1 MIQLYN
7 REEFILEKSS
17 PKYLTWY
24 ILLLSVL
31 ITTIILLAIFYKYP
45 GYKVVYGYLDQDY
58 NLKINLE
65 EVYLSEFDNLYL
77 DNKKLNYQIVTIS
90 ENYILDNN
98 YNKYK
103 ELTLKIDLKEEKKI
117 VNNVF
122 QIKLRLKNKTL
133 YERIKEKK
141 G

>member
-1 MIQLYN
+1 MYN